1 MIPDDQSKKRVKEWA
16 ERHGF
21 TLRITN
27 EGQHWSFYKE
37 GKQLFQWWPSSGRL
51 VIDQKWTNALFARS
65 ANELFAEIEKRLG
78 QFYNN

>member
-27 EGQHWSFYKE
+27 EGQHWAAY
-37 GKQLFQWWPSSGRL
+37 WDRP
-51 VIDQKWTNALFARS
+51 
-65 ANELFAEIEKRLG
+65 
-78 QFYNN
+78 